1 MDNGREQ
8 ELIANSTDRESP
20 TSSAPAIDH
29 TPTLFSSPVVAEVSD
44 PISSPVV
51 SFSPWRC
58 LWMLDT

>member
-29 TPTLFSSPVVAEVSD
+29 TPMLFSLLVG
-44 PISSPVV
+44 
-51 SFSPWRC
+51 
-58 LWMLDT
+58 